1 MLTSDKMSWKT
12 MKSQKTLLNRK
23 VLRGITMDF
32 NEERIAYLQMIE
44 SIIDRM
50 SNKSGNIKGF
60 AVSIVAG
67 VTALSFKETTPYVL
81 VLSFM
86 TIFIFLWLDLYYLGM
101 ERKYKYFYKQVCN
114 GRKVDFNL
122 SSDLKESEI
131 KMAKATKLQC
141 LTSKSIYYFYIPL
154 ALVMIIILGFKFNGL
169 I

>member
-12 MKSQKTLLNRK
+12 MKSQKILLNRK

-67 VTALSFKETTPYVL
+67 V
-81 VLSFM
+81 
-86 TIFIFLWLDLYYLGM
+86 
-101 ERKYKYFYKQVCN
+101 
-114 GRKVDFNL
+114 NL
-122 SSDLKESEI
+122 SLDLKESEI